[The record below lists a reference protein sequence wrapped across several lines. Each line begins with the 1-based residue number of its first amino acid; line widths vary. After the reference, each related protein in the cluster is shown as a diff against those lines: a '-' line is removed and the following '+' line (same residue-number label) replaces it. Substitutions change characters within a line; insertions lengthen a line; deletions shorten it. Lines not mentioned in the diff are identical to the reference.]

1 MSMQQKQQNALAQ
14 LQAARTLLDAV
25 DSCIASAVFTLE
37 VDGAYEEHGQGDVCG
52 VVRDSIAE
60 LESLLQQ
67 YVN

>member
-37 VDGAYEEHGQGDVCG
+37 VDGAYEEHGQGDV
-52 VVRDSIAE
+52 
-60 LESLLQQ
+60 
-67 YVN
+67 